1 MKIYHNLS
9 DFQKLDNA
17 VVTIGTFDGVHFG
30 HQKIIKQLVAKAKA
44 DKGESVILTFFP
56 HPRMI
61 IDPENQDLKMI
72 NTINEKAEIL
82 RSLGVD
88 HLIITPFTRDFS
100 NQTPDEYIKNTL
112 VENIGTKHI
121 IIGYDHRFG
130 KDRSGNLTDLKAAGI
145 HFGFTV
151 EEIKEQDI
159 HDVAVS
165 STKIRQA
172 LLAGD
177 VSLAADYLGYPFSIF
192 GRVIKGD
199 KIGRTIGF
207 PTANLFVEETYK
219 LIPGDGIYAVTV
231 EISEEFEEGSVD
243 SESRL
248 RTSDSRLR
256 TFKGMAYIGQR
267 PTINGMTRNI
277 EVNIFDFDQE
287 IYGQDIKMNF
297 LKFLRHDV
305 KFTGLEALTLQLH
318 QDKEATL
325 AFFASSATHLKK

>member
-9 DFQKLDNA
+9 EFTKLDNA
-17 VVTIGTFDGVHFG
+17 IVTIGTFDGVHFG
-30 HQKIIKQLVAKAKA
+30 HQKIIKQLVEKAKT
-44 DKGESVILTFFP
+44 DGGESVILTFFP

-82 RSLGVD
+82 KSLGVD

-100 NQTPDEYIKNTL
+100 NQLPDDYIKNTL
-112 VENIGTKHI
+112 VNNIGTKHI

-130 KDRSGNLTDLKAAGI
+130 KDRSGNLADLKTAGL

-151 EEIKEQDI
+151 EEIMEQDI

-207 PTANLFVEETYK
+207 PTANIFVEETYK

-231 EISEEFEEGSVD
+231 EMNSDLIVENSKTTSENPTVN
-243 SESRL
+243 L
-248 RTSDSRLR
+248 KPL

-277 EVNIFDFDQE
+277 EVNIFDFNRE

-305 KFTGLEALTLQLH
+305 KFTGLEALTVQLQK
-318 QDKEATL
+318 DKEATL
-325 AFFASSATHLKK
+325 NYFAS

>member
-1 MKIYHNLS
+1 MKIYNHLS
-9 DFQKLDNA
+9 EFSKLNNA
-17 VVTIGTFDGVHFG
+17 IVTIGTFDGVHFG
-30 HQKIIKQLVAKAKA
+30 HQKIIKQLVEKAKA
-44 DKGESVILTFFP
+44 DNGESVILTFFP

-82 RSLGVD
+82 KSLGVD

-100 NQTPDEYIKNTL
+100 NQLPEDYIKNIL
-112 VENIGTKHI
+112 VNNIGTKHI

-130 KDRSGNLTDLKAAGI
+130 KDRSGNLADLKAAGL
-145 HFGFTV
+145 HYGFTV
-151 EEIKEQDI
+151 EEIMEQDI

-172 LLAGD
+172 LLEGN

-207 PTANLFVEETYK
+207 PTANIFVEETYK

-231 EISEEFEEGSVD
+231 EMECT
-243 SESRL
+243 ESRK
-248 RTSDSRLR
+248 

-305 KFTGLEALTLQLH
+305 KFTGLEALTIQLQK
-318 QDKEATL
+318 DKDATL
-325 AFFASSATHLKK
+325 DYFKSIA

>member
-1 MKIYHNLS
+1 MKIYNHLS
-9 DFQKLDNA
+9 EFSKLNNA
-17 VVTIGTFDGVHFG
+17 IVTIGTFDGVHFG
-30 HQKIIKQLVAKAKA
+30 HQKIIRQLVEKAKA
-44 DKGESVILTFFP
+44 DNGESVILTFFP

-82 RSLGVD
+82 KSLGVD

-100 NQTPDEYIKNTL
+100 NQLPEDYIKNTL
-112 VENIGTKHI
+112 VNNIGTKHI

-130 KDRSGNLTDLKAAGI
+130 KDRLGNLADLKAAGL
-145 HFGFTV
+145 HYGFTV
-151 EEIKEQDI
+151 EEIMEQDI

-172 LLAGD
+172 LLEGN
-177 VSLAADYLGYPFSIF
+177 VGLAADYLGYPFSIF

-207 PTANLFVEETYK
+207 PTANIFVEETYK

-231 EISEEFEEGSVD
+231 EIGSALSVEGMAA
-243 SESRL
+243 EQRQTPNAK
-248 RTSDSRLR
+248 RQIY
-256 TFKGMAYIGQR
+256 KGMAYIGQR

-277 EVNIFDFDQE
+277 EVNIFDFSQE

-305 KFTGLEALTLQLH
+305 KFTGLDALTVQLQK
-318 QDKEATL
+318 DKEATL
-325 AFFASSATHLKK
+325 DYFKSI

>member
-1 MKIYHNLS
+1 MKIYNNLS
-9 DFQKLDNA
+9 EFKKLANA
-17 VVTIGTFDGVHFG
+17 IVTIGTFDGVHFG
-30 HQKIIKQLVAKAKA
+30 HQKIIKQLVQKAKA
-44 DKGESVILTFFP
+44 DNGESVILTFFP

-82 RSLGVD
+82 NRLGVD

-100 NQTPDEYIKNTL
+100 NQLPEDYIKNIL
-112 VENIGTKHI
+112 VDNIGTKHI

-130 KDRSGNLTDLKAAGI
+130 KDRSGNLNVLKTAGT

-151 EEIKEQDI
+151 EEIMEQDI

-177 VSLAADYLGYPFSIF
+177 VELANDYLGYSFSIF

-207 PTANLFVEETYK
+207 PTANIFVEEIYK

-231 EISEEFEEGSVD
+231 EMSSEFEVER
-243 SESRL
+243 SEAGILQAPSSEPK
-248 RTSDSRLR
+248 T
-256 TFKGMAYIGQR
+256 TYQGMAYIGQR

-277 EVNIFDFDQE
+277 EVNIFDFNRE

-305 KFTGLEALTLQLH
+305 KFTGLEALTVQLQK
-318 QDKEATL
+318 DKEATL
-325 AFFASSATHLKK
+325 AYFSG

>member
-1 MKIYHNLS
+1 MNIYNNLS
-9 DFQKLDNA
+9 DFKKLDNA
-17 VVTIGTFDGVHFG
+17 IVTIGTFDGVHFG
-30 HQKIIKQLVAKAKA
+30 HQKIIKQLVEKAKS

-61 IDPENQDLKMI
+61 IDPENQALKMI
-72 NTINEKAEIL
+72 NTIAEKAEIL
-82 RSLGVD
+82 KGLGVN

-100 NQTPDEYIKNTL
+100 NQLPEDYIKNIL
-112 VENIGTKHI
+112 VNNIGTRHI

-130 KDRSGNLTDLKAAGI
+130 KDRSGNLDDLKAAGL
-145 HFGFTV
+145 HYGFSV
-151 EEIKEQDI
+151 EEIMEQDI

-177 VSLAADYLGYPFSIF
+177 VSLANDYLGYPFSIF

-207 PTANLFVEETYK
+207 PTANIFVEEIYK

-231 EISEEFEEGSVD
+231 EMSPEFKED
-243 SESRL
+243 LESTSGL
-248 RTSDSRLR
+248 PTSDSGLR
-256 TFKGMAYIGQR
+256 TYKGMAYIGQR

-277 EVNIFDFDQE
+277 EVNIFDFNQE
-287 IYGQDIKMNF
+287 IYGQDIRMNF

-305 KFTGLEALTLQLH
+305 KFTGLEALKVQLQK
-318 QDKEATL
+318 DKEATL
-325 AFFASSATHLKK
+325 DYFNK

>member
-1 MKIYHNLS
+1 MKIYNNLA
-9 DFQKLDNA
+9 DFNKLDNA
-17 VVTIGTFDGVHFG
+17 IVTIGTFDGVHFG
-30 HQKIIKQLVAKAKA
+30 HQKIVKQLVEKAKA
-44 DKGESVILTFFP
+44 EKGESVILTFFP

-61 IDPENQDLKMI
+61 IDPENQELKMI
-72 NTINEKAEIL
+72 NTMDEKAEIL
-82 RSLGVD
+82 KQLGVD

-100 NQTPDEYIKNTL
+100 NQLPEDYISNTL
-112 VENIGTKHI
+112 VNNIGTKHI

-130 KDRSGNLTDLKAAGI
+130 KDRRGNLADLKAAGI
-145 HFGFTV
+145 RFGFTV
-151 EEIKEQDI
+151 EEIMEQDI

-177 VSLAADYLGYPFSIF
+177 VALAADYLGYQFSIF

-207 PTANLFVEETYK
+207 PTANIFVEETYK

-231 EISEEFEEGSVD
+231 EMHTNPEIQNLYKNTAASTLND
-243 SESRL
+243 QPL
-248 RTSDSRLR
+248 TY
-256 TFKGMAYIGQR
+256 KGMAYIGQR

-305 KFTGLEALTLQLH
+305 KFTGLDALTIQLQK
-318 QDKEATL
+318 DKEATL
-325 AFFASSATHLKK
+325 AYFETIN

>member
-1 MKIYHNLS
+1 LKIYNNLL
-9 DFQKLDNA
+9 DFKKLDNA
-17 VVTIGTFDGVHFG
+17 IVTIGTFDGVHFG
-30 HQKIIKQLVAKAKA
+30 HQKIIKQLVEKAKS

-72 NTINEKAEIL
+72 NTITEKAEIL
-82 RSLGVD
+82 KTLGVD
-88 HLIITPFTRDFS
+88 HLIITAFTRDFS
-100 NQTPDEYIKNTL
+100 NQLPEDYIKNIL
-112 VENIGTKHI
+112 VNNIGTKHI

-130 KDRSGNLTDLKAAGI
+130 KDRSGNLDDLKAAGL
-145 HFGFTV
+145 HYGFSV
-151 EEIKEQDI
+151 EEIMEQDI

-177 VSLAADYLGYPFSIF
+177 VSLANDYLGYPFSIF

-207 PTANLFVEETYK
+207 PTANIFVEEIYK

-231 EISEEFEEGSVD
+231 EIGSALGVESLVVD
-243 SESRL
+243 QL
-248 RTSDSRLR
+248 QTQDAKLQ
-256 TFKGMAYIGQR
+256 TYKGMAYIGQR

-277 EVNIFDFDQE
+277 EVNIFDFNQE

-305 KFTGLEALTLQLH
+305 KFTGLEALTVQLQK
-318 QDKEATL
+318 DKEATL
-325 AFFASSATHLKK
+325 DYFNS